1 MARTWTASQED
12 AMNLRGRLLVVSA
25 AAGSGKT
32 SVLTERII
40 RMLTDAAHPAEL
52 SRMLIVTFTRA
63 AAAELKSR
71 IGTAL
76 GDALAADPGNAHL
89 SRQMLALGSAHISTI
104 DAFFGEEVRAGF
116 AQLGLPPAFRVADE
130 AELNEIALPL
140 MEETLSELYDRF
152 APGIAPDAGTDTPF
166 ARLRSNRFADMMDH
180 LLANRRN
187 DALPAQLWQFYR
199 RFSNYPEGIGL
210 LRSNAADLNRAAKTD
225 FFESDAGKT
234 VQKYVAAFC
243 SDTLRALDGIRQKL
257 AGCDIYP
264 KYEGC
269 IVSDTDFCRALL
281 DACSGGTYGEARRAV
296 WSYIPGRLPSVRGEK
311 PAAIEDY
318 KALRDGIKET
328 VGKISADLFAWSE
341 EDICRQLT
349 LHAEECEMLSELFER
364 FAEKLSGEKR
374 LRGVLSFDDMPVLLR
389 QLLEEP
395 DGSPTPYA
403 KALSERFDAVFIDE
417 YQDVNPIQDR
427 LFSDIGG
434 ERRFMVGDIK
444 QSIYGFRGG
453 EPSIFAAYRRR
464 LPLYHRDCDPGSGG
478 VCVFMSEN
486 FRCSQP
492 VIDYANRVCSFL
504 FSACEDSVGYRPQ
517 DDLVCGKQSPPDA
530 VRPVR
535 TLLFD
540 PYTREQRTA
549 AKERGENLPNREVL
563 WTAAEIAR
571 LLREER
577 LEDGSPIH
585 PHDIAILTRTARPMQ
600 AYADA
605 LAAWGIPVAA
615 PAAENLLTSPLMTD
629 TLNLLRAID
638 NPYRDLPLSEYL
650 LTPAGGFT
658 LEELSDIRAAEPDR
672 RALYDAMCA
681 AAASDGH
688 PEHGKCAAFVAWLE
702 HYRALAAAQPAD
714 RFLRLLF
721 LDPRLSPYAATPEL
735 RALYEQAR
743 IYQSMSW
750 CGLFGLLS
758 HLDRLADGSGL
769 PAGGFRK
776 PGDAVTLMTVH
787 KSKGLEFPV
796 VFVGNCG
803 SRFTEQSFTQPL
815 LFHKSVGMASALFN
829 AETGENDRS
838 ILLSAVTLAVREEER
853 EEEIRGLYVALT
865 RARERLYV
873 TGSPVQGSAESL
885 MKSASHILRGA
896 RSQILGASNRLY
908 WLLAALKRDGDESPF
923 TVQVIPPD
931 TALPEPDSVQPAS
944 NGKETACSPAPAPVR
959 FRPEHYPLLA
969 LRNVPTKAAASS
981 LSPDY
986 LDRITDSDSTDDPAA
1001 IAAAIGVMRTEAGDF
1016 DALLSECKKA
1026 APAEIGTAMHA
1037 FLEVCDFRRLWEH
1050 GADAEIDRLQKAG
1063 ILADETVR
1071 LLNRNRLERFRQSGL
1086 MQDILSAKEVL
1097 REQKFGLNLPL
1108 TALTRHPERFAGM
1121 ERETVFV
1128 QGSIDLILLM
1138 PDGRI
1143 HLYDYKTD
1151 RLTDEETADP
1161 AALAR
1166 DLLDRHGNQ
1175 LACYALAVQR
1185 LFGKAPDR
1193 VSIYSFPTGNAV
1205 ALDVDAGRFE
1215 GKDSV
1220 RSESLQVPG
1229 LP

>member
-12 AMNLRGRLLVVSA
+12 AISLRGRLLVVSA

-40 RMLTDAAHPAEL
+40 RMLTDPAHPAEL

-71 IGTAL
+71 IGAAL
-76 GDALAADPGNAHL
+76 GDALAADPGNAQL
-89 SRQMLALGSAHISTI
+89 SRQVLALGSAHISTI

-152 APGIAPDAGTDTPF
+152 TPEVAPEAGADTPF
-166 ARLRSNRFADMMDH
+166 AHLQNNRFAEMMDH

-210 LRSNAADLNRAAKTD
+210 LRTNAADLRHAAETD
-225 FFESDAGKT
+225 FFASDAGRT
-234 VQKYVAAFC
+234 VQKYVATFC
-243 SDTLRALDGIRQKL
+243 SDTLHALDDIQNTL
-257 AGCDIYP
+257 AGSALFP

-269 IVSDTDFCRALL
+269 IASDADFCRALL
-281 DACSGGTYGEARRAV
+281 IACSGGIYSDARRVV
-296 WSYIPGRLPSVRGEK
+296 WSYTPGRLPSVRGEK
-311 PAAIEDY
+311 PAAAEDY
-318 KALRDGIKET
+318 KALRDSIKET
-328 VGKISADLFAWSE
+328 VGKLSAELFAWSE
-341 EDICRQLT
+341 EDIRRQLT
-349 LHAEECEMLSELFER
+349 LHAEEREMLSVLFER
-364 FAEKLSGEKR
+364 FTEKLDSEKR
-374 LRGVLSFDDMPVLLR
+374 LRGILSFDDMPVLLR
-389 QLLEEP
+389 RLLEEP
-395 DGSPTPYA
+395 DGTPTPYA
-403 KALSERFDAVFIDE
+403 KTLAERFDTVFIDE

-453 EPSIFAAYRRR
+453 EPSIFADYRRR
-464 LPLYHRDCDPGSGG
+464 LPLYHRDTDTGSGG

-486 FRCSQP
+486 FRCSRP

-504 FSACEDSVGYRPQ
+504 FSACEESVGYRPQ

-530 VRPVR
+530 LRPVR

-540 PYTREQRTA
+540 PYTKEQRNA
-549 AKERGENLPNREVL
+549 AKECGAELPSREAL

-577 LEDGSPIH
+577 LEDGSPIR
-585 PHDIAILTRTARPMQ
+585 PRDIAILTRTARPMQ

-605 LAAWGIPVAA
+605 LAAWGIPVSA
-615 PAAENLLTSPLMTD
+615 PAADNLLSSPLMTD

-658 LEELSDIRAAEPDR
+658 LEELSGIRAAEPDR

-681 AAASDGH
+681 AAESATH
-688 PEHGKCAAFVAWLE
+688 PEHEKCAAFVAWLE
-702 HYRALAAAQPAD
+702 HFRTLAAAQPAD

-743 IYQSMSW
+743 TYQAQSW
-750 CGLFGLLS
+750 CGLYGLLS
-758 HLDRLADGSGL
+758 HLERLAEGDGL

-776 PGDAVTLMTVH
+776 SGDAVTLMTVH

-796 VFVGNCG
+796 VFVGGCG
-803 SRFTEQSFTQPL
+803 SRFIEKSFTQPL
-815 LFHKSVGMASALFN
+815 LFHKSVGIASALFN
-829 AETGENDRS
+829 PETGENDKS
-838 ILLSAVTLAVREEER
+838 ILLSAVTVAVREEER

-873 TGSPVQGSAESL
+873 TGSLALGSAEGA
-885 MKSASHILRGA
+885 MKTAARIRRGA

-908 WLLAALKRDGDESPF
+908 WLLAALKQEGDESPF
-923 TVQVIPPD
+923 TVQVVPPD
-931 TALPEPDSVQPAS
+931 AAIPAPETVQSAPSVREEADRSPAS
-944 NGKETACSPAPAPVR
+944 APVL
-959 FRPEHYPLLA
+959 FRPSCYPLLA
-969 LRNVPTKAAASS
+969 LREVPTKAAASA

-986 LDRITDSDSTDDPAA
+986 LDRIADTDSTDDPAA

-1016 DALLSECKKA
+1016 DALLSERKKA
-1026 APAEIGTAMHA
+1026 APTEIGTAMHA
-1037 FLEVCDFRRLWEH
+1037 FLEACDFRRLWEQ
-1050 GADAEIDRLQKAG
+1050 GADAEISRLQGAG
-1063 ILADETVR
+1063 ILQDETVR
-1071 LLNRNRLERFRQSGL
+1071 LLNRRQLERFRQSRL
-1086 MQDILSAKEVL
+1086 MEDILSAREVL

-1128 QGSIDLILLM
+1128 QGSIDLILVM
-1138 PDGRI
+1138 PDGEIR
-1143 HLYDYKTD
+1143 LYDYKTD
-1151 RLTDEETADP
+1151 RLTDEELADP

-1166 DLLDRHGNQ
+1166 DLLERHGNQ

-1185 LFGKAPDR
+1185 LFGKAPGR
-1193 VSIYSFPTGNAV
+1193 VSIYSFPTGNAI
-1205 ALDVDAGRFE
+1205 ALDVDASRFA
-1215 GKDSV
+1215 GKDTVLS
-1220 RSESLQVPG
+1220 
-1229 LP
+1229 